1 MPAQT
6 LAVRR
11 AQAKTLTVVLALA
24 CGTTV
29 ALAAPHARAQTDAPA
44 SVAPGAPSADAV
56 PTQDQITARM
66 DRAEERINRGAED
79 GSLTRAEAHRVLE
92 QLANIKTQTNELVTR
107 DGSLTPTD
115 AQFIN
120 DRLNTLSHQI
130 RWARNNDNYR
140 W

>member
-1 MPAQT
+1 MPAQI
-6 LAVRR
+6 LRPLRR
-11 AQAKTLTVVLALA
+11 SQAKAMTVVLALA
-24 CGTTV
+24 CGTTM
-29 ALAAPHARAQTDAPA
+29 AIATPHAQAQDTPA

-66 DRAEERINRGAED
+66 DRAEERINHGAED
-79 GSLTRAEAHRVLE
+79 GSLTRGEAHRVLE
-92 QLANIKTQTNELVTR
+92 QLANIKTQSNELVTR

-130 RWARNNDNYR
+130 HWARNNDNYR